1 MSDFVLNLKKKKL
14 KKREKMSLWRHREK
28 SAVSPSHPTPRAKC
42 SKRKSSWGLF
52 LKLTPYVLDYAC
64 LSGTIVICNTS
75 VFFLNFQLAIK
86 ISFSFI
92 FNLVVFVPETNKA
105 GALELKLCCC
115 LWRLTFLLIYFLWF
129 AFCRKTV
136 AESDGSYRCSTRLNF
151 CSWWQSDAG
160 VSIQR

>member
-1 MSDFVLNLKKKKL
+1 ML
-14 KKREKMSLWRHREK
+14 SLWRHHEK

-52 LKLTPYVLDYAC
+52 LKLAPYVRDYSYHC
-64 LSGTIVICNTS
+64 YLQHKWI
-75 VFFLNFQLAIK
+75 FFLNFQLAIK
-86 ISFSFI
+86 ICFSFI
-92 FNLVVFVPETNKA
+92 FTLLVFVPETSKA
-105 GALELKLCCC
+105 GALDLKLCRC
-115 LWRLTFLLIYFLWF
+115 LWRLTFLLIYFRWF

-136 AESDGSYRCSTRLNF
+136 AESDGSYRCSARLNF

>member
-1 MSDFVLNLKKKKL
+1 MELKFYSSALQWTNKISKSIYLINVWLLWNYRCQIFFFILEKKKK
-14 KKREKMSLWRHREK
+14 KKMSLWRHCEK

-86 ISFSFI
+86 ICFRSFLTLWFLS
-92 FNLVVFVPETNKA
+92 LKQTK
-105 GALELKLCCC
+105 LEL
-115 LWRLTFLLIYFLWF
+115 
-129 AFCRKTV
+129 
-136 AESDGSYRCSTRLNF
+136 
-151 CSWWQSDAG
+151 
-160 VSIQR
+160 